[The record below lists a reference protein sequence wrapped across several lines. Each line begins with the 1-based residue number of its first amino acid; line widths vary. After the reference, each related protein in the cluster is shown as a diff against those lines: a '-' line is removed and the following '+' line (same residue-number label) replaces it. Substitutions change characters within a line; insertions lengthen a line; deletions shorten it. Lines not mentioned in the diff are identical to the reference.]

1 MSKMTGKEFLIGVAF
16 VVVFVLGGVGHV
28 EDAEY
33 KARGNF
39 KSEYL
44 TKIIYYQEYQLDS
57 GDSLII
63 SGNRGTT
70 PKSQYTYQQC
80 IDNRAEFNILYK
92 KLHERFFFF
101 KTGRVENFA
110 VHLSC
115 SFGGN
120 EVEVFDIRNNA

>member
-1 MSKMTGKEFLIGVAF
+1 MSKVTGKEFLIGV
-16 VVVFVLGGVGHV
+16 VFVAVGVIGGGGRI
-28 EDAEY
+28 ENTEY
-33 KARGNF
+33 KAKGYF

-63 SGNRGTT
+63 SGNRGPT

-80 IDNRAEFNILYK
+80 IDNGAEFNILYK

-120 EVEVFDIRNNA
+120 EVEVFDIRK